1 MKIIAVVDNSIA
13 NVPARDFVWP
23 YGCHF
28 GDEINRPIKLAE
40 PSDIAITKAP
50 ESMAA
55 GKEFQKKKIKQQ
67 MERQ

>member
-13 NVPARDFVWP
+13 DVPARDFVWP

-28 GDEINRPIKLAE
+28 GDGINRPIKLAE

-55 GKEFQKKKIKQQ
+55 G
-67 MERQ
+67 